1 MQSQNQFAQKS
12 EQGQLDLRYNPG
24 VFAAQV
30 DSTQVLPLTPGQ
42 PVTLVDSAGGIPKV
56 IAAATDAANIYGFVV
71 WNVKKSSF
79 AAGDTI
85 EIAGMNDNVMYM
97 TASAAI
103 ARGAEIGVVIASK
116 KVLTATATDRIV
128 GYAFDKAA
136 ADGDLIRVRVLL
148 PGPIKA

>member
-1 MQSQNQFAQKS
+1 MQSQNQFRQS
-12 EQGQLDLRYNPG
+12 VEQGQLDLKFNPG

-30 DSTQVLPLTPGQ
+30 DTTQVLPLEPGQ

-56 IAAATDAANIYGFVV
+56 IAAATDSANIFGFVM

-85 EIAGMNDNVMYM
+85 EIAGFNDNVMYM

-103 ARGAEIGVVIASK
+103 ARGAEIAVVIASK
-116 KVLTATATDRIV
+116 KVVTAVATDRIV

-136 ADGDLIRVRVLL
+136 ADGDLIRVRILL